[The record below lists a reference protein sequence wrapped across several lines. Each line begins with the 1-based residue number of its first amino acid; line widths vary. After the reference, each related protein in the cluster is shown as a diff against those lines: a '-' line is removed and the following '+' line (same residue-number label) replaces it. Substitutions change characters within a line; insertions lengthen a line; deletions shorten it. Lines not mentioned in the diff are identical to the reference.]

1 MTIRSFLR
9 TPLNFSG
16 FLGSRNLNRS
26 GDIISEF
33 TGSLV
38 STMCGYM
45 TIYENEVVQCSESF
59 VRANKVH
66 RLGLGYWFNY
76 THPTVSERGY
86 LIVLKR
92 IAIV

>member
-9 TPLNFSG
+9 SPLNFSR
-16 FLGSRNLNRS
+16 FLGSSNLNS
-26 GDIISEF
+26 NGDIISEF

-38 STMCGYM
+38 STTYGYM

-76 THPTVSERGY
+76 MHPTVSERGY
-86 LIVLKR
+86 FIVLKWR
-92 IAIV
+92 TIV